1 MCVMSYS
8 SLSPLSQA
16 QASTVSYVVPRAES
30 VLLVAGCE
38 AADVELGAL
47 RGSADG
53 HHRMVIETGGS
64 LLLATGERPLMLQGR
79 NLQVL
84 PLPDSATRLLAF
96 HDHAKGLQRTLEGDR
111 RSAALLPVRGALD
124 PPHAPQH
131 WLLGELLGD
140 TPAFQAIAARWAR
153 REVYQLVRF
162 VLENPDHGVQKL
174 ADRYGLSVAQFRR
187 IGRRAFG
194 RSLKEQLRLLRAGR
208 VLHRYADTGHT
219 FTRLSSDFGFSSP
232 SHFCSEIKSLLGRSP
247 SSIYQSVHSL

>member
-1 MCVMSYS
+1 MCVMSYTPHH
-8 SLSPLSQA
+8 LLPQA
-16 QASTVSYVVPRAES
+16 RCTPVSFVVPRATS
-30 VLLVAGCE
+30 VLLVAERGAVDSDLN
-38 AADVELGAL
+38 AAPGTSACVPLLSIQPGAT
-47 RGSADG
+47 R
-53 HHRMVIETGGS
+53 
-64 LLLATGERPLMLQGR
+64 LLVTGERQLKLQGR
-79 NLQVL
+79 NVLML
-84 PLPDSATRLLAF
+84 PLPDSVTRLLAF
-96 HDHAKGLQRTLEGDR
+96 HDHAKGLQRTVEGDR
-111 RSAALLPVRGALD
+111 CIAASMSIHQPLD
-124 PPHAPQH
+124 RPQAPEH
-131 WLLGELLGD
+131 WLMGQLLGGS
-140 TPAFQAIAARWAR
+140 PAFQDVAARLAR